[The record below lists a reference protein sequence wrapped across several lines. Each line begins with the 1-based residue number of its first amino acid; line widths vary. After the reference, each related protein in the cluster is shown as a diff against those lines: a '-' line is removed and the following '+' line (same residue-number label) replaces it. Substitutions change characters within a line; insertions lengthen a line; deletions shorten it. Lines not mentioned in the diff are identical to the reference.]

1 MKKAFPHEVIFV
13 FIFYFVDAV
22 LLKKKKKKIVKSGK
36 FWKKIYK
43 EKNDHKGVVVHGRG
57 MLHTMN

>member
-1 MKKAFPHEVIFV
+1 MRLSLFLS
-13 FIFYFVDAV
+13 FIS
-22 LLKKKKKKIVKSGK
+22 LKRYYEKKKKKIVKSGK

>member
-1 MKKAFPHEVIFV
+1 MRLSLFLSFISLKRYYEKKKK
-13 FIFYFVDAV
+13 
-22 LLKKKKKKIVKSGK
+22 KKKKKKIVKSGK

>member
-1 MKKAFPHEVIFV
+1 M
-13 FIFYFVDAV
+13 
-22 LLKKKKKKIVKSGK
+22 KKKKKKIVKSGK